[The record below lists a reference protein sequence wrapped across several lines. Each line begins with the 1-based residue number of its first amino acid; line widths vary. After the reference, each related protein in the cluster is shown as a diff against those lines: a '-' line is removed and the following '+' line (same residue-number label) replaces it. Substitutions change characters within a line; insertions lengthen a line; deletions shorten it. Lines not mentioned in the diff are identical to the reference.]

1 MSNELFKEP
10 PLIPSKESLA
20 KQKRSTGGFVPTIK
34 LLQPGSNECKAN
46 PKEYQGGQFLI
57 DDINLTDKFRATVI
71 AQRDHAIRFIKN
83 QKDVETYDISSP
95 LWDDIKDT
103 KNDYEQGINALV
115 GTEWLLW
122 LNDFGQFA
130 AFHAGKASTEPLTV
144 DLIRILQTEGTRL
157 VTIFSTLK
165 SWGQK
170 YSALSARAQ
179 EIPSE
184 EAGESTIPT
193 QEQLDSTKELFYAP
207 VKAEATME
215 EVEETD

>member
-1 MSNELFKEP
+1 MSSELFKEP

-20 KQKRSTGGFVPTIK
+20 KQRRSSGGFVPTIK

-46 PKEYQGGQFLI
+46 PKEYQGGQFLV
-57 DDINLTDKFRATVI
+57 DDINLSDKFRATVI
-71 AQRDHAIRFIKN
+71 AQRDHAIRFVKN
-83 QKDVETYDISSP
+83 QKDAETYDIHSSV
-95 LWDDIKDT
+95 WEDIKQT
-103 KNDYEQGINALV
+103 KNDYDQGINAII

-130 AFHAGKASTEPLTV
+130 AFHAGKASTEPLT
-144 DLIRILQTEGTRL
+144 DDIIRILQTEGTRL
-157 VTIFSTLK
+157 VTVFSTLK

-179 EIPSE
+179 EIPQS

-193 QEQLDSTKELFYAP
+193 QDQLDHTKELFYAP
-207 VKAEATME
+207 VRAEQTMV